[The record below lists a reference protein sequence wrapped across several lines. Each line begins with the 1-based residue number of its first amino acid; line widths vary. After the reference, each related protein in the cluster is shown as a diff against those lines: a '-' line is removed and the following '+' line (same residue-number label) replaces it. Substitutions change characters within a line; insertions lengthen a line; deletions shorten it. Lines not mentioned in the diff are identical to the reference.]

1 MDLAMPLP
9 FFRLLAEEPAPD
21 AGDRPDVVPNPTMGG
36 LADGSFPKSTYR
48 CVQVVYYDEMAFSV
62 KCPCCDAELQ
72 IDPDLR
78 VVLTHKLP
86 EKPREMADIETAFD
100 RFKGEKQRRDDAFS
114 KSVEAEK
121 NRMNVLDRKFDELL
135 KQAKD
140 SPADERPPNPL
151 DSD

>member
-1 MDLAMPLP
+1 
-9 FFRLLAEEPAPD
+9 
-21 AGDRPDVVPNPTMGG
+21 
-36 LADGSFPKSTYR
+36 
-48 CVQVVYYDEMAFSV
+48 MAFFV

-72 IDPDLR
+72 IDPDLQ
-78 VVLTHKLP
+78 VVLTHKIP

-100 RFKGEKQRRDDAFS
+100 LFKGEKQRRDDAFL

-140 SPADERPPNPL
+140 SPVDERPRNPL
-151 DSD
+151 DND